1 MRFLPCALLAT
12 MLLPTPAMA
21 QSVWPDHAGFALR
34 PRINFSVRP
43 APLLPFAQ
51 RPARIYAIELVPLP
65 AQPADLHLTLQRRRQ
80 RVAAL
85 MAARADH
92 QPRSSLR
99 LVDIQMDL
107 PQMDERL
114 SAMVGWQAAKFS
126 NKAVNATSP
135 YSRDDL
141 RVRDDFVP
149 SAHLGFAA
157 TPRLALTADYRE
169 TVRGYADIGTIGAMG
184 LDQPAYRA
192 LRQSLRP
199 ERDSRTR
206 IGLRW
211 AAMPALQLD
220 VAAYDGQVRDRLAFV
235 EGGYRPHNLGS
246 AHMQGVALEARHSL
260 SPRLRWGLRYDRA
273 RIDPDRGA
281 ALTEERLA
289 VQGEWRHGPWRCAMS
304 AARTSMSAWGQGA
317 NRMRME
323 GGIDYVPADPR
334 SPRIGLHLTDPD
346 RLMSG
351 RLADQ
356 PQSGPIRAADQARA
370 LMLSAALRW

>member
-1 MRFLPCALLAT
+1 MRSLAPFLLITA
-12 MLLPTPAMA
+12 MLPGQAMA
-21 QSVWPDHAGFALR
+21 ESFWPDHAGFALR
-34 PRINFSVRP
+34 PRVNFSIRP
-43 APLLPFAQ
+43 APTLPFAQ
-51 RPARIYAIELVPLP
+51 RPARIYAIEWTPLP
-65 AQPADLHLTLQRRRQ
+65 TQPADLHLTVQRRRQ

-85 MAARADH
+85 IAARADH
-92 QPRSSLR
+92 QPRSSVR
-99 LVDIQMDL
+99 LVDVQMDL

-114 SAMVGWQAAKFS
+114 SASVGWQAAKFS

-149 SAHLGFAA
+149 SAHLTFAA
-157 TPRLALTADYRE
+157 TQRLALTADYRE

-184 LDQPAYRA
+184 LDQPSYRV
-192 LRQSLRP
+192 LRNALRP

-211 AAMPALQLD
+211 MATPALQLD
-220 VAAYDGQVRDRLAFV
+220 AAAYDGQVHDRMAFI

-246 AHMQGVALEARHSL
+246 AQLRGVTLEARHSL
-260 SPRLRWGLRYDRA
+260 TPTLRWGLRYDRA

-281 ALTEERLA
+281 ALSEERLA
-289 VQGEWRHGPWRCAMS
+289 LQGEWHHGRWRCAMT
-304 AARTSMSAWGQGA
+304 AARTSRSAWGQGA
-317 NRMRME
+317 ERLRVE
-323 GGIDYVPADPR
+323 GGVDYMPTDPR
-334 SPRIGLHLTDPD
+334 APRIGLHLTDPD

-356 PQSGPIRAADQARA
+356 PLSGPIRAVDQARA